1 MEHTTEKKISNTIK
15 KLSFEQ
21 AMQELESVVNA
32 LDSSST
38 TLDNSIELYS
48 KGVELR
54 KHCETILNDAKL
66 KVQKIIAS
74 DGNVQNLKEIEIV

>member
-1 MEHTTEKKISNTIK
+1 MCIR
-15 KLSFEQ
+15 
-21 AMQELESVVNA
+21 
-32 LDSSST
+32 DS
-38 TLDNSIELYS
+38 YS

-66 KVQKIIAS
+66 KAQKIIAS